1 MRLYGKAI
9 QISKMRPEPLGFN
22 SVIFHEQEE
31 ACLEFRNSAPADVPA
46 DADAQPSQDL
56 AWKNE
61 LLRTYVV
68 YYANMHDRKEHFLI
82 YLTSQDCPH
91 FCRFCEN
98 QLRERNAANFTSRR
112 PLFVSLA
119 QHNRDGNRGIDNKN
133 NDERRLDSR

>member
-9 QISKMRPEPLGFN
+9 QISTMRPEIPN
-22 SVIFHEQEE
+22 SFIFHEQEE

-68 YYANMHDRKEHFLI
+68 YYANMHDRKEHLFDFTGLPTLLSFLRKS
-82 YLTSQDCPH
+82 TEGEECS
-91 FCRFCEN
+91 
-98 QLRERNAANFTSRR
+98 
-112 PLFVSLA
+112 
-119 QHNRDGNRGIDNKN
+119 
-133 NDERRLDSR
+133 